1 MPDEPM
7 ATVPLSTLRWWRE
20 LVDLNPADLAP
31 RLDERIRWCEAHKA
45 KVENT
50 RD

>member
-1 MPDEPM
+1 MPKTHAEAATEPH

-31 RLDERIRWCEAHKA
+31 RLDAQIERLEQSK
-45 KVENT
+45 
-50 RD
+50 